1 MSGKSIIALVNILL
15 LKNGEA
21 EAKLLWVEGGVEN
34 EEKEKAHKDNF
45 SRNLVVKRQ
54 RKIEW

>member
-1 MSGKSIIALVNILL
+1 MRSLIALVNILL
-15 LKNGEA
+15 LKNREV
-21 EAKLLWVEGGVEN
+21 EAKLLWVGGSEEN

-45 SRNLVVKRQ
+45 SRNLVIKRQ